1 METQTQNQTQITQT
15 QISETLPKP
24 RPRLEVTSINVIE
37 ISKST
42 YRLVR
47 SVVESSMRSIKCY
60 ELACSWWCEKY
71 FALKNVKWI
80 LEPCL
85 VQKTVNNEISKLP
98 AVCIDYGK
106 SSIIVLHPNLR
117 EKIFA
122 VSIDRQEFTAEQ
134 AWITAVT
141 SSEVPWSYPILLRYL
156 IGTID
161 EIVEW

>member
-1 METQTQNQTQITQT
+1 MKPAQIQTQITQT
-15 QISETLPKP
+15 PEQMPKP

-60 ELACSWWCEKY
+60 EMGSNWWCEKY
-71 FALKNVKWI
+71 FALRDDKWV
-80 LEPCL
+80 LEPCAL
-85 VQKTVNNEISKLP
+85 QKTVEGEVRKFP
-98 AVCIDYGK
+98 AICIEYGRHD
-106 SSIIVLHPNLR
+106 IIVLHPDYR
-117 EKIFA
+117 EKIFV

-141 SSEVPWSYPILLRYL
+141 SSEVPWSYPILLTNL
-156 IGTID
+156 IEKID